1 MGKEGINYA
10 RLNREIRMQ
19 KNNGIVKYFKNEGY
33 KFELPN
39 YISLN
44 NIERLELIAK
54 TIETI
59 NSTYKLDFR
68 DIESKK
74 PKNKQIKLEKDFK
87 LHDVIEAAEG
97 IPVTEK
103 ALEIFYANKIAHVC
117 RTAQKKI

>member
-10 RLNREIRMQ
+10 RLNREIRMK

-74 PKNKQIKLEKDFK
+74 PKN
-87 LHDVIEAAEG
+87 
-97 IPVTEK
+97 
-103 ALEIFYANKIAHVC
+103 
-117 RTAQKKI
+117 